1 MNCVTLVFRLIYVYI
16 IIKYTGPTKKKWRSA
31 IEKHNCIDFLRSK
44 NRKLSRK
51 PIARKIIA
59 RKCAREL
66 PRPIAT
72 RRDGSRRPASMTWR
86 LAGKV
91 TATPFWREKI
101 DPRKFCPTSALL
113 VSRVQRYFF
122 ILFLLILA
130 NFCWQSASPVP
141 DHSIYIG
148 NQFQLLPTTLT
159 LSASVA
165 RATSSSSNLSG

>member
-1 MNCVTLVFRLIYVYI
+1 MQEIFKVLKLIL
-16 IIKYTGPTKKKWRSA
+16 KLSGPTKKKWRSA